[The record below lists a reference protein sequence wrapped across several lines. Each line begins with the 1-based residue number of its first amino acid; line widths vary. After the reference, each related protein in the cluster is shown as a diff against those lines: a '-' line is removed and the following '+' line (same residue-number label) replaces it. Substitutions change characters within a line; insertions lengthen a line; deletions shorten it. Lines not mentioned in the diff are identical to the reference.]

1 MSLLKGFSR
10 GFKARVY
17 IEHPSSWKICSCC
30 VRFFINEMTLGL
42 YKYVYAYIYVNSSNS
57 LIGVDPNS

>member
-1 MSLLKGFSR
+1 MSLLKGFSQ